1 MTHRLAPAWRYRTH
15 GAERAQRLGIIKQT
29 GALIERWCVGGS
41 PEVSGEGRPWAAAA
55 AAVGGT
61 AARFVF
67 PLWNTRPLRL
77 IDRANARA
85 SPMPLAFPTVRV
97 VYGRLFCQSLEK

>member
-1 MTHRLAPAWRYRTH
+1 MTHRLAAAWRYRTH

-41 PEVSGEGRPWAAAA
+41 PEVSGEGRLWAAAA

-85 SPMPLAFPTVRV
+85 SPCRSPSPQYV
-97 VYGRLFCQSLEK
+97 LFMGACFASP